1 MGLDDLVVRDEGGYV
16 DLTVRL
22 AADAGYREEMR
33 GRIAASRGVLF
44 DDVETV
50 RALEEFLLRAV
61 GRS

>member
-1 MGLDDLVVRDEGGYV
+1 
-16 DLTVRL
+16 
-22 AADAGYREEMR
+22 MR